1 MAKVKVKETIEDA
14 NHVRG
19 DIVTNGH
26 IIILVTSSNHACI
39 SGAVLASSIKSVDQ
53 FSHQVG
59 LKKDLFRKFQG
70 TISLIQE

>member
-1 MAKVKVKETIEDA
+1 MAEVKIKETVKDA

-26 IIILVTSSNHACI
+26 IIILVTSSNHSCI
-39 SGAVLASSIKSVDQ
+39 SGAVLASSIKGVGQ

-59 LKKDLFRKFQG
+59 LKKDLFHKFQG
-70 TISLIQE
+70 TVSLIQE